1 MSVNTESVINA
12 VNFDPTVDV
21 KYAKP
26 KINKSGGK
34 GVKIMS
40 ANSNASLTLQT
51 PKMLTWGV
59 SEFVDEKSGKCTYDL
74 ALQFPRDDWR
84 TDATDKFL
92 AAMIAFQDKIKS
104 DAIANSKEWMNK
116 PKMSPEVIDA
126 LFHPML
132 KYSKD
137 PKTGE
142 PDYTKT
148 PTLKVKV
155 DHWNDAFKCE
165 IYDTAGQLLFSGDN
179 NNGTSPMELIPKGMN
194 IEVVLQCG
202 GIWFA
207 NGKFGVTWKLH
218 QAMIHPKPSMKGVCL
233 FPVAVAAVAVAATP
247 TIAKPIVPSS
257 TPTPTS
263 NTNSGMEIVD
273 DSDEDDDGITEVPI
287 PSAAVAI
294 PLAVAVQNEDAD
306 DDETDE
312 AVPTPNPTPFAAP
325 VNSTLSSVATSIEP
339 AKKKQAI
346 VRKVKVEKS

>member
-1 MSVNTESVINA
+1 MSVTTESVINA

-92 AAMIAFQDKIKS
+92 AAMIAFQDKIKA

-233 FPVAVAAVAVAATP
+233 FPVAVAATTTASTTAAATVS
-247 TIAKPIVPSS
+247 TISKPIVS
-257 TPTPTS
+257 TVTPVS
-263 NTNSGMEIVD
+263 NSGMEIVD
-273 DSDEDDDGITEVPI
+273 DSDEDDEGITEVPI
-287 PSAAVAI
+287 PAVAVAVAV
-294 PLAVAVQNEDAD
+294 PQAVAVQNEDAD

-312 AVPTPNPTPFAAP
+312 AVATPNPTPFAAP
-325 VNSTLSSVATSIEP
+325 VNSVATSNEP